1 MRVPSYSFHKGTGQ
15 AFVKLAGKFVYLGLY
30 GTEESQRK
38 YEQVIGEYLSNG
50 RQGRIEVHEKSDLTV
65 GQLFACYLEHCRDYY
80 QRDGEPTQ
88 EYDSHVY
95 LRNKVERIAGLPVN
109 QVTPA
114 TIDGLRQKW
123 IKDGNSRK
131 YINKSVGRIVRM
143 YKWGVAKELVGVQVW
158 QRLTAI
164 SGLKPGR
171 TKATEPEPIKPA
183 DAATFEKACEFMP
196 DEISDMMQ
204 IQRLTGA
211 RPGEMFIMR
220 PGDIDRSAD
229 VWLYKPRSHK
239 TQHHGKSR
247 IIWIGPKAQRLL
259 LPYLLRP
266 ATEFCFCRPSGKAW
280 NRGSYRNAIHA
291 ACKLAEVDTINPN
304 QLRHSAGTEIRQKFG
319 LDGAQVLLG
328 HSHADTTAIYAE
340 VDNSKGAMIAREIG

>member
-1 MRVPSYSFHKGTGQ
+1 MRVPSYSHHKATGQ
-15 AFVKLAGKFVYLGLY
+15 AYVKLAGKFVYLGKY

-50 RQGRIEVHEKSDLTV
+50 RQAPASVDKESILTV

-95 LRNKVERIAGLPVN
+95 LRNKIDQIAGLPVN

-114 TIDGLRQKW
+114 AIDGLRQKW
-123 IKDGNSRK
+123 ITAGNSRK
-131 YINKSVGRIVRM
+131 YINKSVGRLVRM
-143 YKWGVAKELVGVQVW
+143 YKWAVAKELVGVQVW

-164 SGLKPGR
+164 AGLKSGR
-171 TKATEPEPIKPA
+171 SKASEPEPVKPA
-183 DAATFEKACEFMP
+183 DATTFEKACEFMP
-196 DEISDMMQ
+196 DETSHMMQ

-220 PGDIDRSAD
+220 PGDIDRSSD
-229 VWLYKPRSHK
+229 VWVYKPRSHK

-247 IIWIGPKAQRLL
+247 IIWIGPKAQQLL

-266 ATEFCFCRPSGKAW
+266 ADDLCFRRPSGKAW
-280 NRGSYRNAIHA
+280 DRHSYREALHL
-291 ACKLAEVDTINPN
+291 ACKITGVDTINPN